1 MKENIQES
9 KIEDDG
15 DLDKRIFIKKDDKGV
30 DSSDEFDKRM
40 KQIFVS

>member
-15 DLDKRIFIKKDDKGV
+15 DLDKRIFTKWDDKDM
-30 DSSDEFDKRM
+30 DSSDEFDKRV